1 MSSYWL
7 LLLLASW
14 LFVSWHYVAT
24 IVQAESITSIRK
36 NKRTT
41 TMFRKK
47 IVFFLAF
54 AFVAFV
60 FSAP

>member
-1 MSSYWL
+1 VSSY
-7 LLLLASW
+7 W

-60 FSAP
+60 FLAP